1 VSALV
6 KICEDSSNQLDS
18 VEFGSPSTQLIP
30 HFIKLLSSPNAK
42 IRSSALACINQF
54 ILLRSNAFFTNLSSF
69 MPALYQLANDDS
81 NSVRKQVCS
90 SLTMLLEV
98 QPDVLM
104 PQLDAIVNFML
115 YCTSMDD
122 EVIALEACE
131 FWLAFAESDQLR
143 QPLEP
148 YLPQIIPVLLK
159 GMVYSEDDI
168 IILTGGQEDDADVPD
183 DEQEIKPRHHKA
195 KKHELETDSKPANGD
210 DDDYDDE
217 DDEAFAEWNLRKCSA
232 AALDTMA
239 TVYSDDILM
248 ILLPLVQ
255 QELHSSE
262 WPHRE
267 CGILALGAIA
277 EGTLF
282 KRD

>member
-1 VSALV
+1 LL
-6 KICEDSSNQLDS
+6 KICEDSSQELDH
-18 VEFGSPSTQLIP
+18 VEFGTPSNQLVP
-30 HFIKLLSSPNAK
+30 HFIKHLSSPNPK
-42 IRSSALACINQF
+42 IRSQALACINQF
-54 ILLRSNAFFTNLSSF
+54 IMIRSNAFLTNLAHF

-81 NSVRKQVCS
+81 NQVRKQVCN
-90 SLTMLLEV
+90 SLTMMLEV
-98 QPDVLM
+98 KPDVLM

-131 FWLAFAESDQLR
+131 FWLAFAEGEHLR
-143 QPLEP
+143 GPLEP
-148 YLPQIIPVLLK
+148 YLPKIIPVLVK

-195 KKHELETDSKPANGD
+195 KKHELETDNKPQASAADDEDEYDSD
-210 DDDYDDE
+210 DDDS
-217 DDEAFAEWNLRKCSA
+217 AQEWNLRKCSA

-239 TVYSDDILM
+239 TVYSDDILP

-255 QELHSSE
+255 QELHSTE

-277 EGTLF
+277 EGN
-282 KRD
+282 